1 MAEEEVIARVKPIE
15 PILGR
20 HSEIQA
26 IITIPAGGSV
36 TAKIAPPT
44 AQFSF
49 YWTGFAADYEPDS
62 FNAKAL
68 GTPDIFPHEAILS
81 PAVEKVTDKNLS
93 LIKPLITVRE
103 PITITI
109 TNITEL
115 DKEIEVVLGV
125 QYADIKTTEPLR
137 IERKAYIEA

>member
-1 MAEEEVIARVKPIE
+1 MAEEVITRVKPIE

-26 IITIPAGGSV
+26 IITIPAGGSI
-36 TAKIAPPT
+36 TAKVAPPNT
-44 AQFSF
+44 KTSF
-49 YWTGFAADYEPDS
+49 YWTAYAVDCEPDS
-62 FNAKAL
+62 FKAKAL

-81 PAVEKVTDKNLS
+81 PAVERVVDKNLG

-109 TNITEL
+109 TNITEV
-115 DKEIEVVLGV
+115 DKEIEIVLGV

-137 IERKAYIEA
+137 VERKTYVEA